1 MGTTVAGRIAR
12 FLIALVMISLLA
24 LPLSAWASETTNTLP
39 GPTWAWIGALVIQT
53 VVTAGCTL
61 AVALAL
67 ESIKSQRETVN
78 GLSVRLAETREQ
90 YVSHAQL
97 NTRLA
102 ELLGPI
108 RKDLDDLEG
117 QVTTLQDEV
126 KELRGEVAELK
137 AMGTTQSGQLE
148 QILNLLDPRGR
159 R

>member
-1 MGTTVAGRIAR
+1 MGTTAAGRIAR
-12 FLIALVMISLLA
+12 FLFALAMLSLLA
-24 LPLSAWASETTNTLP
+24 LPLSAWAAEPNTLP

-67 ESIKSQRETVN
+67 ESIKSQRQTVN
-78 GLSVRLAETREQ
+78 GLADRLAETREQ

-97 NTRLA
+97 NIRLA

-108 RKDLDDLEG
+108 RKDLDELEG
-117 QVTTLQDEV
+117 QVTKLQTEV
-126 KELRGEVAELK
+126 AELRGEVAELNK
-137 AMGTTQSGQLE
+137 MGTIQSSQLDK
-148 QILNLLDPRGR
+148 ILNLLDPRGR